1 MGTIIGYIIK
11 GIIIIAAIWIIGLIA
26 GLIFKAF
33 KGIKKIKIEKDK
45 KKGIYRASPFSNE
58 TIKIV

>member
-11 GIIIIAAIWIIGLIA
+11 GIIIIAVIWVIGLIA

-33 KGIKKIKIEKDK
+33 KGIKKIKIE
-45 KKGIYRASPFSNE
+45 G
-58 TIKIV
+58 